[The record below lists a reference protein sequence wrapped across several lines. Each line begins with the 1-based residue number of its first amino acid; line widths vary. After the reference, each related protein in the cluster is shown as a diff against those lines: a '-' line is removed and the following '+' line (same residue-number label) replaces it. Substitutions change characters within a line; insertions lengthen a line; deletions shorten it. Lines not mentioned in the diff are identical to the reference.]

1 MRVPFLNHGTCIIYT
16 KWDTIFKMYI
26 VQVKIIINCCKHAPI
41 CSTMF
46 PLCQADILKVISN
59 NFGSAKIIYT
69 NTNTSVPTAICA
81 TTISIIL
88 TLLNDKAM
96 TMCAKILIYNCS
108 SFGYC
113 QTIWWNNLTVWK
125 YTFKERLKMI
135 SLAIG
140 KLCCTTKLETITS
153 ALATLFSKEISWLFE
168 NEWVVCLFHNLTL
181 VLWALI
187 EQCTL
192 TSPKRFTTR

>member
-16 KWDTIFKMYI
+16 KGDTIFKMYF
-26 VQVKIIINCCKHAPI
+26 VQVKVIINCCKHAPI

-59 NFGSAKIIYT
+59 NFRSAKIIYT
-69 NTNTSVPTAICA
+69 NTSWVQFLNTSVPTAICA

-96 TMCAKILIYNCS
+96 TMCAKILIYNYS

-113 QTIWWNNLTVWK
+113 RTI
-125 YTFKERLKMI
+125 
-135 SLAIG
+135 
-140 KLCCTTKLETITS
+140 
-153 ALATLFSKEISWLFE
+153 
-168 NEWVVCLFHNLTL
+168 
-181 VLWALI
+181 
-187 EQCTL
+187 
-192 TSPKRFTTR
+192 